1 MRACKGSNLRQDY
14 IQNSLQRSVE
24 IASKEGGK
32 VRNLKDAPVYP
43 MRTVVR
49 LTGVGPHKLRF
60 WEGRYGLITPTRTNA
75 GHRLYSK
82 RDLEQIKTIAELV
95 EKQGFSLVAVKEM
108 LTAES
113 LLVGA
118 GRGGNGRG

>member
-1 MRACKGSNLRQDY
+1 MKNNFVDM
-14 IQNSLQRSVE
+14 
-24 IASKEGGK
+24 
-32 VRNLKDAPVYP
+32 PVYP
-43 MRTVVR
+43 MRTVVK

-60 WEGRYGLITPTRTNA
+60 WESRYKLVAPTRTRA

-108 LTAES
+108 LS
-113 LLVGA
+113 LNN
-118 GRGGNGRG
+118 GGTTVKPAIRRDK